1 MAITRNERLQWLAR
15 AYFKKASNTLGF
27 YTEISKIVYLISKAH
42 HYWWYQ
48 SYRMRMHSSYGSYP
62 HLHYIN
68 KIEKNSD
75 IQLNLLKMI
84 IHGIPASLIN
94 DLEWQSL

>member
-1 MAITRNERLQWLAR
+1 MAITRNERLQWVAR

-48 SYRMRMHSSYGSYP
+48 SYRMRMHSSYGIHIFTISTR
-62 HLHYIN
+62 L
-68 KIEKNSD
+68 KNSD